1 MTDSGT
7 GNDKNNIPADAAK
20 RPVNTA
26 GNSCPAISGTR
37 VISYNL
43 REEERPAGIKVRFK
57 IRVVTGKRAR
67 EIDARQAEAI
77 MEVLRW
83 ARQHPNTPSE

>member
-1 MTDSGT
+1 MPDSGT
-7 GNDKNNIPADAAK
+7 GNDSNNAPAGAYQK
-20 RPVNTA
+20 PPNRA
-26 GNSCPAISGTR
+26 GSLRPAISGTR

-43 REEERPAGIKVRFK
+43 SEEERPGGIKVRFK

-83 ARQHPNTPSE
+83 ARQHPTPSE

>member
-1 MTDSGT
+1 MTNSGT
-7 GNDKNNIPADAAK
+7 GNDTNNSAASSSK
-20 RPVNTA
+20 RPVNA
-26 GNSCPAISGTR
+26 ASNSRPAISGTR

-43 REEERPAGIKVRFK
+43 SEQERPGGIKVRFK

-83 ARQHPNTPSE
+83 ARQHPTPSE